1 MIQGKGHR
9 MKQAQLLDELA
20 RAIDAPR
27 REYRLE
33 DIKRAFAAYTW
44 SLKAPWWKRV
54 LTKLKEVKP

>member
-1 MIQGKGHR
+1 

-33 DIKRAFAAYTW
+33 NIKRAFAAYTW
-44 SLKAPWWKRV
+44 SLKAPWWKRI
-54 LTKLKEVKP
+54 LTKIKGVKP

>member
-1 MIQGKGHR
+1 

-33 DIKRAFAAYTW
+33 NIKRAFAEYTE
-44 SLKAPWWKRV
+44 SLKAPLWKRI
-54 LTKLKEVKP
+54 LTKIKGG